1 MGEQLKSGSLPLP
14 RSLSSRVVIELPAG
28 VRPTGGGGGIR
39 SRRSG
44 SASAPR
50 SDGEVIP

>member
-28 VRPTGGGGGIR
+28 VRPTGGGLR
-39 SRRSG
+39 SRRCG